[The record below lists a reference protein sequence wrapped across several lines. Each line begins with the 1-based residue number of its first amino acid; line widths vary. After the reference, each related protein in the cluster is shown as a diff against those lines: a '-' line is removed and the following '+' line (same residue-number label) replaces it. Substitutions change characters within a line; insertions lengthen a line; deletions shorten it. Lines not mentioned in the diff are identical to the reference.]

1 MFELPIQYSWILHFV
16 LLFKI
21 NECCFKFAPLVKQY
35 NELVAKLEKMSDGLK
50 LHGVEPTFPVVLKE
64 DDFRSERKDLE
75 DKRQA
80 YDQAISQARQAY
92 EAYNA
97 AYNDL
102 KTRVANGSTM
112 LYGLYGKK
120 NSILADFGL
129 APYKTAGAKGP
140 RKAKETFA

>member
-1 MFELPIQYSWILHFV
+1 MPD
-16 LLFKI
+16 I
-21 NECCFKFAPLVKQY
+21 NVKQY
-35 NELVAKLEKMSDGLK
+35 NDLVARLEKMSDGLK
-50 LHGVEPTFPVVLKE
+50 LHGAEPTFPAVLKE
-64 DDFRSERKDLE
+64 EDFRNGRKDLE

-92 EAYNA
+92 EAYNT

-102 KTRVANGSTM
+102 KTKVANGSTM

-129 APYKTAGAKGP
+129 APYKTTGVKGP
-140 RKAKETFA
+140 RKTKETPA